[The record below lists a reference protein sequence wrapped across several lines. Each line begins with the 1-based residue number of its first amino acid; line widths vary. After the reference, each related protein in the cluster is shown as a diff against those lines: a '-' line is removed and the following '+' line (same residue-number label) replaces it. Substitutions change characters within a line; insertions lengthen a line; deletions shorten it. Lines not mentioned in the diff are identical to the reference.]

1 MIPDALAERI
11 RDAGREAPGGVA
23 AFDADGTLWRED
35 VGEAFLRHLVSL
47 GWVRLPDGGDPY
59 EAYERAVDRD
69 RAAGYAYAAQLQVG
83 LEVDRVGAEARRFAA
98 SWVPPRRIAAT
109 ARLRE
114 LCESAGLRTAV
125 VSASAIPIVIAAAP
139 LAGVAPD
146 RCHGIEVAVRAGRFT
161 ADLVPPIT
169 YGGGKLEAI
178 RKEGAIVL
186 ACGDSFN
193 GDLAMLQAARIPVA
207 VAPRSG
213 SPLAAEARRQGWP
226 VLDQDS

>member
-1 MIPDALAERI
+1 MQAVHAAAVPWLFKQPSAGTFPPDETRALISNPSNLIFIAE
-11 RDAGREAPGGVA
+11 
-23 AFDADGTLWRED
+23 
-35 VGEAFLRHLVSL
+35 VSS
-47 GWVRLPDGGDPY
+47 VPT
-59 EAYERAVDRD
+59 
-69 RAAGYAYAAQLQVG
+69 GYAYAAQLQAG
-83 LEVDRVGAEARRFAA
+83 LEVDKVGAEARRFAA

-139 LAGVAPD
+139 LAGFAPD

-161 ADLVPPIT
+161 ADVVQPIP
-169 YGGGKLEAI
+169 YAGGKLEAI